1 GGESMTL
8 LAFSADG
15 LTESSFAAPRP
26 PRPAVVAALVVR
38 AGAAQARLG
47 RHGARTA
54 IRKRRRVRL
63 VDTRLRRRAV
73 PQHHADQPRAE
84 SANPVIQGLRRRWQA

>member
-1 GGESMTL
+1 MTL

-26 PRPAVVAALVVR
+26 PRHPRRRFSPPVVAALVVR

-54 IRKRRRVRL
+54 IRKRRRLRL

-84 SANPVIQGLRRRWQA
+84 SANPVIQSLRR